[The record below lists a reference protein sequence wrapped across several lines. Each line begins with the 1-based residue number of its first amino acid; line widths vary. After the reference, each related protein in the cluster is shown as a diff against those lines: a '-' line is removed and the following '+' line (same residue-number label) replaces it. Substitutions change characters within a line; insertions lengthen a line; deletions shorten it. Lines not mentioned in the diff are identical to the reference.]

1 MMKRIFYVLL
11 FSLALLLLLTSCNS
25 KKAPG
30 MASSVA
36 KPASSGTASP
46 SDELNLLDIAG
57 ITYIDVTGF
66 NQICHTTSTLSPEK
80 GMVNITDGKKSLIY
94 IMDGILV
101 WHDNRGRSCFPP
113 RMINGTIYLPLNEAV
128 GLFNVKVK
136 SAVNSS
142 EIEITSGE
150 NSYKSIPK
158 SIPVKTPDI
167 ALLPVIEPTYGYL
180 TGGLANGTWY
190 YAAKFLAKWPD
201 KPMEFAIYSLAGEID
216 KLPASPGGDNSKE
229 EYDGHGSGCE
239 VVIDNRH
246 NEDRVD
252 TIGLPDK
259 WNAMPRKIT
268 TEKVSAVDKES
279 IRKALQIRGIAEPE
293 IEIEQVLSCDIS
305 GDGEKIVIITA
316 TTGLRNTADPQK
328 DHYSIALVRNGKD
341 QYDSTVLLCET
352 YLGEGMQE
360 SVHFMVTGIL
370 DIDNDGKFEIAV
382 DEKYHFGFTRHFFK
396 LVDGAWV
403 ELFSGGYTID

>member
-1 MMKRIFYVLL
+1 MNMLIKMLISSFFLM
-11 FSLALLLLLTSCNS
+11 LLLTSCNS
-25 KKAPG
+25 KKAPDVT
-30 MASSVA
+30 ASVA
-36 KPASSGTASP
+36 KPASSDAVSS
-46 SDELNLLDIAG
+46 SDMLNLLDIAG

-66 NQICHTTSTLSPEK
+66 NRICHTTSTLSPEK
-80 GMVNITDGKKSLIY
+80 AMVIITDGKKSLKY
-94 IMDGILV
+94 ILDSILV
-101 WHDNRGRSCFPP
+101 WHNEASYSCFPP
-113 RMINGTIYLPLNEAV
+113 RMVNGTIYLPLDEAV
-128 GLFNVKVK
+128 EMYDVKVK
-136 SAVNSS
+136 SSVNSP

-150 NSYKSIPK
+150 NIYKSIPK

-167 ALLPVIEPTYGYL
+167 ALLPVIDPTYGYL

-190 YAAKFLAKWPD
+190 NAVDFLAKWPD

-246 NEDRVD
+246 NESRVD
-252 TIGLPDK
+252 TIGLPAN

-268 TEKVSAVDKES
+268 TEQVSNVDRES
-279 IRKALQIRGIAEPE
+279 VRNALQIRGIAEPK
-293 IEIEQVLSCDIS
+293 IEIEQVLSCDIT
-305 GDGEKIVIITA
+305 GNDEKTVIITA
-316 TTGLRNTADPQK
+316 TTGLRNTADPLRG
-328 DHYSIALVRNGKD
+328 HYSIAMVRNGKD
-341 QYDSTVLLCET
+341 PNNCTVLLVET

-360 SVHFMVTGIL
+360 SVHFKVTGIL
-370 DIDNDGKFEIAV
+370 DIDNDGKLEIAV

>member
-1 MMKRIFYVLL
+1 
-11 FSLALLLLLTSCNS
+11 
-25 KKAPG
+25 
-30 MASSVA
+30 
-36 KPASSGTASP
+36 
-46 SDELNLLDIAG
+46 
-57 ITYIDVTGF
+57 
-66 NQICHTTSTLSPEK
+66 
-80 GMVNITDGKKSLIY
+80 
-94 IMDGILV
+94 MDGILV

-113 RMINGTIYLPLNEAV
+113 RMINGTIYLPLDEAV
-128 GLFNVKVK
+128 EMYDVKVK
-136 SAVNSS
+136 SAANSP
-142 EIEITSGE
+142 EIEIANGE

-180 TGGLANGTWY
+180 TGGLASGTWY
-190 YAAKFLAKWPD
+190 NAVDLLAKWPD

-216 KLPASPGGDNSKE
+216 KLPASPG
-229 EYDGHGSGCE
+229 
-239 VVIDNRH
+239 
-246 NEDRVD
+246 EDRVD

-268 TEKVSAVDKES
+268 TEKVSDIDRES
-279 IRKALQIRGIAEPE
+279 VRKALQIRGIAEPE

-305 GDGEKIVIITA
+305 GNDEKTVIITA

-328 DHYSIALVRNGKD
+328 DHYSISLVRNGQD
-341 QYDSTVLLCET
+341 PNECAVLLCET

-370 DIDNDGKFEIAV
+370 DIDNDGKLEIAV